1 VTCTK
6 RFFMRTRNEGFD
18 NHEKCL
24 KDDCI
29 FHVWKCNE
37 CMFTKWG
44 YTWLY
49 ERWQEPVC
57 SDCGNDMMY
66 SHTEVETPIEPN
78 NNPFWQ
84 KGEKE
89 NEKSD

>member
-1 VTCTK
+1 
-6 RFFMRTRNEGFD
+6 MRSVI
-18 NHEKCL
+18 

-37 CMFTKWG
+37 CVTKVEV
-44 YTWLY
+44 TPDFY
-49 ERWQEPVC
+49 EENGTPVC

-78 NNPFWQ
+78 NTVLT
-84 KGEKE
+84 KRRERK
-89 NEKSD
+89 